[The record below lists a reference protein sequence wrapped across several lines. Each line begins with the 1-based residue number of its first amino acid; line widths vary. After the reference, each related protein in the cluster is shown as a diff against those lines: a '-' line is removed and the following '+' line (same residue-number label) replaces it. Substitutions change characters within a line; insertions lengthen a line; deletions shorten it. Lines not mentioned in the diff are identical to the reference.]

1 MTPGIAVIPGLGAVA
16 DRYDAFLV
24 DLWGCLHNGI
34 EAFPE
39 AVAALGR
46 LRPKPVCLLSN
57 GPRRA
62 SVLIERLDGMGIGR
76 DLYDAVMSSGESAW
90 AAIGRGDGI
99 PPGRRC
105 HHIGSGRD
113 LSVREGNG
121 VIAAERIGDAD
132 FILCTDIRRRGE
144 TLADYEAE
152 LARGVGHGLPMVCAN
167 PDLAVHVG
175 DRLEICAGAL
185 AARYEELGGRV
196 SYHGKPHRRFIRRR
210 FGQSATPVHRG
221 HWPSATGC
229 GPILPAPTR
238 AGWTACSSRTAS
250 MAGRSG
256 CPRIRGVWP
265 NAAPSSACVR
275 PMSRPSWSGS
285 PRDRFRDP
293 RDPAPTQRE
302 RGAGYGNPNRF
313 VRRRAPDSGTSP
325 PG

>member
-1 MTPGIAVIPGLGAVA
+1 MTSGTSAIPGLGAVA
-16 DRYDAFLV
+16 DRYDAFVV

-62 SVLIERLDGMGIGR
+62 SVLVERLDGMGIGR

-113 LSVREGNG
+113 TSVREGNG
-121 VIAAERIGDAD
+121 VTVADRIGTAD

-152 LARGVGHGLPMVCAN
+152 LACGIGHGLPMVCAN
-167 PDLAVHVG
+167 PDLVVHVG
-175 DRLEICAGAL
+175 DRLEICAGTL
-185 AARYEELGGRV
+185 AARYAELGGRV
-196 SYHGKPHRRFIRRR
+196 SYHGKPHPAVYSEAFRAI
-210 FGQSATPVHRG
+210 GS
-221 HWPSATGC
+221 
-229 GPILPAPTR
+229 PAP
-238 AGWTACSSRTAS
+238 SRTLAIGDGLRTDI
-250 MAGRSG
+250 AGANAVGIDSLFLADG
-256 CPRIRGVWP
+256 IHGGEVGVPPDPRRL
-265 NAAPSSACVR
+265 AARCAELGVR
-275 PMSRPSWSGS
+275 PTHVSAKLVW
-285 PRDRFRDP
+285 
-293 RDPAPTQRE
+293 
-302 RGAGYGNPNRF
+302 
-313 VRRRAPDSGTSP
+313 
-325 PG
+325 

>member
-39 AVAALGR
+39 AVAALGW

-90 AAIGRGDGI
+90 AAIKRGDGI
-99 PPGRRC
+99 PSGRRC

-121 VIAAERIGDAD
+121 VIVADRIGAAD

-152 LARGVGHGLPMVCAN
+152 LACGVRHGLPMVCAN
-167 PDLAVHVG
+167 PDLVVHVG
-175 DRLEICAGAL
+175 DRLEICAGTL
-185 AARYEELGGRV
+185 AARYAELGGRV
-196 SYHGKPHRRFIRRR
+196 SYHGKPHPAVYSEAFRAI
-210 FGQSATPVHRG
+210 SN
-221 HWPSATGC
+221 
-229 GPILPAPTR
+229 PAP
-238 AGWTACSSRTAS
+238 SRTLAIGDGLRTDIAGADAS
-250 MAGRSG
+250 GMDSLFLADGIHGGEVGVPPDPGRLARRCAELG
-256 CPRIRGVWP
+256 
-265 NAAPSSACVR
+265 VR
-275 PMSRPSWSGS
+275 PTHVSTRLVW
-285 PRDRFRDP
+285 
-293 RDPAPTQRE
+293 
-302 RGAGYGNPNRF
+302 
-313 VRRRAPDSGTSP
+313 
-325 PG
+325 